1 MSQAE
6 NGAMQLKVV
15 EGLGKDVGR
24 CFARIG
30 PEDMERMAVA
40 IGDIV
45 EVSGKHTTLCKV
57 MPAYKDQRGQSRVQ
71 LDGISRENAGAGL
84 DELVS
89 VRKVVC
95 RPAERIVIAPMNI
108 VPSDR
113 DLKYIGSL
121 LDGLPVLEGNRIRAT
136 LFGSRWADFR
146 VQSAAPKGP
155 LLIMPAT
162 SLIVGQVCEDKP
174 GRAISYEDIGGLK
187 SQLTRI
193 RETIELP
200 LRYPEVFER
209 LGIEPPKGVLL
220 YGPPGCGKTLL
231 ARAIAHETEAK
242 FFAVSG
248 PEVVHKFYG
257 ESEAH
262 LRKIFADATRSGP
275 SIIFLDEIDA
285 IAPKRENTVGEVEK
299 RIVAQLLALMDGLNR
314 RQHVIVI
321 AATNLPNVLDP
332 ALRRPGRFDR
342 EISIPI
348 PDRPGREEILEIHSR
363 GMPLAADVDR
373 AHVAEITHGFV
384 GADLEALCREAAMIC
399 LRRIM
404 PDINF
409 ALTSIPYERLA
420 QLEVRMDDFVAA
432 LREVEPSALREVFVE
447 TPNVKWED
455 VGGLTAVK
463 ERLREAVEWPLKY
476 AQLFTQAGLAPIKGI
491 LLAGP
496 PGCGKTLLAKA
507 LASQSGINFISV
519 KGPELLSK
527 YVGESERALRE
538 VFHKARQAA
547 PCMIFFD
554 EIDAL
559 APARGMGGSD
569 AGVSERVLSQFLT
582 ELDGIEELKG
592 VLVLAATNRA
602 DRLDPAVL
610 RPGRFEEIITFP
622 LPDEDDR
629 KAILGGASARQ
640 AAGHRAYG
648 GRAGPAHRRAYRRP
662 TRRAVQSRRN
672 VRRAPR
678 RCRDGRGQRAAG
690 QSRYRRCRPRSGARG
705 TAGNGAVRRCHE
717 QSALPVLLC
726 QRARP
731 AAPG

>member
-1 MSQAE
+1 MSDTK
-6 NGAMQLKVV
+6 GDGLKLKVA
-15 EGLGKDVGR
+15 EAMGKDVGR
-24 CFARIG
+24 CFARIDPG
-30 PEDMERMAVA
+30 DLERLGVA

-45 EVSGKHTTLCKV
+45 QVTGKRTTVCKV
-57 MPAYKDQRGQSRVQ
+57 MPAYKEQRGLSHLQ
-71 LDGISRENAGAGL
+71 LDGICRENAGAGL

-89 VRKVVC
+89 VCKVAC
-95 RPAERIVIAPMNI
+95 RPAERIVIAPMSI

-146 VQSAAPKGP
+146 VQSASPKGP
-155 LLIMPAT
+155 VLIMPAT
-162 SLIVGQVCEDKP
+162 SLIVGQVCEEKP
-174 GRAISYEDIGGLK
+174 GRSIAYEDIGGLGH
-187 SQLTRI
+187 QLQRI

-209 LGIEPPKGVLL
+209 LGIDPPKGVLL
-220 YGPPGCGKTLL
+220 YGPPGCGKTLV

-242 FFAVSG
+242 FFSVSG

-262 LRKIFADATRSGP
+262 LRKIFADAARSGP

-285 IAPKRENTVGEVEK
+285 IAPKREQTVGEVEK
-299 RIVAQLLALMDGLNR
+299 RIVAQLLALMDGLTR
-314 RQHVIVI
+314 RQHVVVI
-321 AATNLPNVLDP
+321 GATNIPNALDP

-342 EISIPI
+342 EIAIPI
-348 PDRPGREEILEIHSR
+348 PDRHGRLEILEIHSR
-363 GMPLAADVDR
+363 GMPLAGDVDR
-373 AHVAEITHGFV
+373 AHLAEITHGFV

-404 PDINF
+404 PDIDF

-420 QLEVRMDDFVAA
+420 QLEVRMDDFLAA

-455 VGGLTAVK
+455 VGGLGAVK
-463 ERLREAVEWPLKY
+463 TRLREAVQWPLQY
-476 AQLFTQAGLAPIKGI
+476 PELFTQAGLAPVKGI
-491 LLAGP
+491 LLAGA

-507 LASQSGINFISV
+507 LATQSGINFIAV

-538 VFHKARQAA
+538 IFHKARQAA
-547 PCMIFFD
+547 PCIIFFD
-554 EIDAL
+554 EIDSL
-559 APARGMGGSD
+559 APARGMGGADS
-569 AGVSERVLSQFLT
+569 GVTERVLSQLLT

-602 DRLDPAVL
+602 DRLDPALL
-610 RPGRFEEIITFP
+610 RPGRLEEIIRFP
-622 LPDEDDR
+622 LPDTEDR
-629 KAILGGASARQ
+629 KAILAVHLRTKPLAITLTVDELAARTENFSGAELAALCAR
-640 AAGHRAYG
+640 AALCAL
-648 GRAGPAHRRAYRRP
+648 
-662 TRRAVQSRRN
+662 RRAV
-672 VRRAPR
+672 AEA
-678 RCRDGRGQRAAG
+678 GGAG
-690 QSRYRRCRPRSGARG
+690 QPNIKVMIGDADL
-705 TAGNGAVRRCHE
+705 TA
-717 QSALPVLLC
+717 ALEEMV
-726 QRARP
+726 QAEEMVH
-731 AAPG
+731 ANA